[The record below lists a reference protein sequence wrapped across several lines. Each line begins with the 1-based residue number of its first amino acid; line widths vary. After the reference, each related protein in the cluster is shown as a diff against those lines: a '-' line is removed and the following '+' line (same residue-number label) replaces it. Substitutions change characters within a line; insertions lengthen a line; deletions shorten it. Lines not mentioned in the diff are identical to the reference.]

1 MSEIMEATL
10 SSLRTEMERIQQD
23 RKQAELQLQ
32 ESEGQ
37 VQKLWESLGDQE
49 KVLQQE
55 KEEKT
60 SLDLALADERSKVSR
75 LQTEL
80 RTSEEV
86 QRDFVRLSQKLQVS
100 LEKIRQATSM
110 EDVHD
115 ILEGTRFTD
124 VSQLSDT

>member
-1 MSEIMEATL
+1 MEATL
-10 SSLRTEMERIQQD
+10 SSLRTEMDRIQED

-32 ESEGQ
+32 ESESQ
-37 VQKLWESLGDQE
+37 VQKLWESLGDME
-49 KVLQQE
+49 KSVQKE

-60 SLDLALADERSKVSR
+60 SLQLALSDERNKVLR

-80 RTSEEV
+80 KTSEEV

-110 EDVHD
+110 QDVHD
-115 ILEGTRFTD
+115 ILEGTRLTD

>member
-1 MSEIMEATL
+1 
-10 SSLRTEMERIQQD
+10 MERIQQD
-23 RKQAELQLQ
+23 RKQAEVQLQ

-60 SLDLALADERSKVSR
+60 SLDLALGDERNKVSR

-110 EDVHD
+110 EDVHE
-115 ILEGTRFTD
+115 ILEGTRLTD

>member
-1 MSEIMEATL
+1 MEATL
-10 SSLRTEMERIQQD
+10 SSLRTEMDRIQQD

-32 ESEGQ
+32 ESESQ
-37 VQKLWESLGDQE
+37 VQKLWESVGDQE
-49 KVLQQE
+49 KILQKE
-55 KEEKT
+55 KEEKA
-60 SLDLALADERSKVSR
+60 SLDLSLKDEKDKISR

-110 EDVHD
+110 QDVHE
-115 ILEGTRFTD
+115 ILEGTRLTD
-124 VSQLSDT
+124 VSQLSDA